1 MHPRL
6 CRYTS
11 DVFYDGKLTWVD
23 GLERQEILGDLPLSG
38 AGLRVLAVPHEGNTS
53 SSPEE
58 ASQVARLVR
67 NLVGREWC
75 NSRGEQLT
83 IGVDHIFVVTPFNAQ
98 IRAIH
103 DAIAGTGYDGL
114 RAGTVDKFQG
124 RQAPVVIYSMA
135 TSSADDAPRGMEFLY
150 DLHRLNVATSRARA
164 MAIIVASPDLVR
176 VFCKTT
182 HQMTLAN
189 ALCWT
194 WEVGGSTETSP

>member
-1 MHPRL
+1 
-6 CRYTS
+6 
-11 DVFYDGKLTWVD
+11 
-23 GLERQEILGDLPLSG
+23 
-38 AGLRVLAVPHEGNTS
+38 
-53 SSPEE
+53 
-58 ASQVARLVR
+58 
-67 NLVGREWC
+67 
-75 NSRGEQLT
+75 
-83 IGVDHIFVVTPFNAQ
+83 VDHILVVTPFNAQ